1 MLATLKKD
9 SSDNK
14 GTTLMSKSCLNK
26 NHVQAFVID
35 EIKSYTTTT
44 ANAG

>member
-1 MLATLKKD
+1 M
-9 SSDNK
+9 
-14 GTTLMSKSCLNK
+14 LMSKSYLDK

-35 EIKSYTTTT
+35 EIKGDTTTT